1 MGLLKSTMFP
11 LQQVLEGRDRQ
22 PVTKIINS
30 KSFIFIAK
38 VTSDAANE
46 TNPDFDNS
54 GAPESFLMKNKK
66 KFDKYK
72 QSRSDVRVTLLY

>member
-1 MGLLKSTMFP
+1 MKL
-11 LQQVLEGRDRQ
+11 
-22 PVTKIINS
+22 
-30 KSFIFIAK
+30 FIFIAK

-72 QSRSDVRVTLLY
+72 QNRSDVRVTLLY

>member
-1 MGLLKSTMFP
+1 MFP
-11 LQQVLEGRDRQ
+11 LQQVLEGRDSSE
-22 PVTKIINS
+22 PATKKDNS
-30 KSFIFIAK
+30 KSLIFIAK
-38 VTSDAANE
+38 LSSDAANE